1 MGSMKCT
8 LLLCRKCNKKT
19 ADSLRNRLMA
29 GAEGLE
35 PSTKVLET
43 HVLPLHHA
51 PMFSRTGFIIQEIR
65 SFVNTQV
72 SILRLLFASW
82 GRTHVMAW
90 ATPVRENCAILTAAH
105 VFSHNLKPVQLC
117 DGARRG
123 IMQSAGPLWIL
134 HQED

>member
-1 MGSMKCT
+1 MALEK
-8 LLLCRKCNKKT
+8 RP
-19 ADSLRNRLMA
+19 SLSGRALMA

-72 SILRLLFASW
+72 SILRFLFV
-82 GRTHVMAW
+82 H
-90 ATPVRENCAILTAAH
+90 P
-105 VFSHNLKPVQLC
+105 
-117 DGARRG
+117 AR
-123 IMQSAGPLWIL
+123 PT
-134 HQED
+134 

>member
-1 MGSMKCT
+1 
-8 LLLCRKCNKKT
+8 
-19 ADSLRNRLMA
+19 MA

-72 SILRLLFASW
+72 SILRLLFASPRRTRGMACAARLNG
-82 GRTHVMAW
+82 GRPGAGMQALLG
-90 ATPVRENCAILTAAH
+90 ALLR
-105 VFSHNLKPVQLC
+105 NLEADPAYNFL
-117 DGARRG
+117 RG
-123 IMQSAGPLWIL
+123 EPEFRAMIAEYQSQSEP
-134 HQED
+134 